1 MSTSTD
7 AVSSATSGE
16 ILADQTPKA
25 HLGEV
30 VRAEYRE
37 MPGLNVTVRQAARLW
52 GLDVDRSER
61 LLSAM
66 VDDGFLVRD
75 ARGAYRRRTSPL

>member
-1 MSTSTD
+1 MSTSMD
-7 AVSSATSGE
+7 AVMLATGGE
-16 ILADQTPKA
+16 ILAGETAEA
-25 HLGEV
+25 HLGEL

-52 GLDVDRSER
+52 GLDVDRSEQ
-61 LLSAM
+61 LLSAL

>member
-1 MSTSTD
+1 ML
-7 AVSSATSGE
+7 ATSDEMIAGE
-16 ILADQTPKA
+16 TAAA
-25 HLGEV
+25 HLDEL

-52 GLDVDRSER
+52 GLDVGRSEQ
-61 LLSAM
+61 LLSAL

-75 ARGAYRRRTSPL
+75 ARGAYRRRSSPL